1 MKKAPALDR
10 IDAIDSETGCV
21 NVVIETPKGSR
32 NKYAYDGELAV
43 FTLGGVLPAGAVFP
57 FDFGFV
63 PSTLGEDGDPLDVLL
78 LLDESV
84 PPGCLVKARLIG
96 AIEAKQTE
104 PDGKQMR
111 NDRLLAV
118 AAARPYAS
126 AHQDAPGPARQ
137 AARRD
142 RGFFH
147 RLSQAARRPLQA
159 APPRQPASG
168 NEASQERHGGAPV
181 RIARVSRL
189 LPLPPGPSTNAQE
202 GRGEGCAPLHRRKSL
217 KLNDPHPALLSDC
230 RRARGERV
238 PICGTVDPQPG
249 SMMTCEP
256 VSAARRTVRRS
267 ARVSATQPSVGAKSG
282 CATWRKIALPAPA
295 LTGASL

>member
-10 IDAIDSETGCV
+10 IDAIGSETGCV
-21 NVVIETPKGSR
+21 NVIIETPKGSR

-96 AIEAKQTE
+96 AIEAKQTD

-118 AAARPYAS
+118 ALHAHTHQHIKTLEDLRDKLLDEIEAFFSDYHRQRGGRFKPLRRGGPREAMKLLKDGIAARES
-126 AHQDAPGPARQ
+126 A
-137 AARRD
+137 
-142 RGFFH
+142 
-147 RLSQAARRPLQA
+147 
-159 APPRQPASG
+159 
-168 NEASQERHGGAPV
+168 
-181 RIARVSRL
+181 
-189 LPLPPGPSTNAQE
+189 
-202 GRGEGCAPLHRRKSL
+202 
-217 KLNDPHPALLSDC
+217 
-230 RRARGERV
+230 
-238 PICGTVDPQPG
+238 
-249 SMMTCEP
+249 
-256 VSAARRTVRRS
+256 
-267 ARVSATQPSVGAKSG
+267 
-282 CATWRKIALPAPA
+282 
-295 LTGASL
+295 